1 MKIKKE
7 TGRIIEAHYIGGT
20 LVSLVPF
27 KNTSAPCGNCH
38 FFDNY
43 QLKCVFPGDKSKEC
57 KVEEGSIHGWNTIE
71 YVPVFLEVKDEI
83 IPVNI

>member
-1 MKIKKE
+1 MWK
-7 TGRIIEAHYIGGT
+7 
-20 LVSLVPF
+20 LP
-27 KNTSAPCGNCH
+27 